1 MFINF
6 IKNVVMK
13 KCFSNYLLAIVMLL
27 PAANLSAQ
35 KLGDAAERSAKLTEW
50 MRINLTLTD
59 EQLPTVRDINL
70 KYAKKMDAL
79 QTNSLPKSEKMKQI
93 TDNDRAKDKELQNVL
108 TNSQFQTYLSKK
120 QEIKKKF
127 KENLK
132 QRRQAG

>member
-1 MFINF
+1 
-6 IKNVVMK
+6 MK
-13 KCFSNYLLAIVMLL
+13 KNIFNCFFAIAVLLFSITA
-27 PAANLSAQ
+27 SAQ
-35 KLGDAAERSAKLTEW
+35 KMGDAAERSAKLTEW
-50 MRINLTLTD
+50 MRINLNLTD

-79 QTNSLPKSEKMKQI
+79 QTNLLPKSEKIREI
-93 TDNDRAKDKELQNVL
+93 TDNDKAKDEELKNVL
-108 TNSQFQTYLSKK
+108 TSSQFQTYLSKK

>member
-1 MFINF
+1 
-6 IKNVVMK
+6 
-13 KCFSNYLLAIVMLL
+13 MLL

-79 QTNSLPKSEKMKQI
+79 QTNSLPKSEKLKQI
-93 TDNDRAKDKELQNVL
+93 TDNDKAKDKELQNVL
-108 TNSQFQTYLSKK
+108 TNTQFQTYLSKK

>member
-1 MFINF
+1 
-6 IKNVVMK
+6 MK
-13 KCFSNYLLAIVMLL
+13 KCFSNYLLTIIMLL

-35 KLGDAAERSAKLTEW
+35 KFGDAAERSAKLTEW

-93 TDNDRAKDKELQNVL
+93 TDNDKAKDKELQNVL
-108 TNSQFQTYLSKK
+108 TYSQFQTYLSKK

-127 KENLK
+127 KENLE

>member
-93 TDNDRAKDKELQNVL
+93 TDNDKAKDKELQNVL
-108 TNSQFQTYLSKK
+108 TNTQFQTYLSKK